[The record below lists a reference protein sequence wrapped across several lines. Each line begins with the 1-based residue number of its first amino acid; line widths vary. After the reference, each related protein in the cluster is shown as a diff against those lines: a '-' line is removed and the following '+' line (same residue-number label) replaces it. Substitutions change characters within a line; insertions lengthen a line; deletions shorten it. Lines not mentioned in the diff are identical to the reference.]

1 MNTPNQLLYSPNIR
15 LLGPI
20 TTGTFWSFSDLA
32 WKARE
37 TADAPIVL
45 ELTTEGG
52 DADIARRIALEVQ
65 LCRRW
70 YGRQTYF
77 VGKTMVY
84 SAGITIMSAFPVD
97 RRFLTEDAVL
107 LVHERR
113 IDTEV
118 KLSGPMKSNIQ
129 ILKEQLATMEDAAR
143 LERDGFEQ
151 FIAGSK
157 LSFEELFE
165 RAKTNCYITAQEALR
180 LGLIAGIV

>member
-1 MNTPNQLLYSPNIR
+1 MNQPNEVLYSPNVR

-20 TTGTFWSFSDLA
+20 TTGTFWSFSDMVS
-32 WKARE
+32 KARQTE
-37 TADAPIVL
+37 DAPIVI

-52 DADIARRIALEVQ
+52 DADIARRIALEVR

-70 YGRQTYF
+70 YNRQTYF

-84 SAGITIMSAFPVD
+84 SAGITIMSAFSVEN
-97 RRFLTEDAVL
+97 RFLTEDAVL
-107 LVHERR
+107 LIHERR

-143 LERDGFEQ
+143 LERNGFEE
-151 FIAGSK
+151 FVAGSK
-157 LSFEELFE
+157 LTFEELFE
-165 RAKTNCYITAQEALR
+165 RAKTNYYVTAQEALT